1 MIMKQQ
7 QGVLVCALGPKTLSH
22 QIKGWRRGCPKV
34 LDGTLMG
41 STSFP
46 TLGVNHDAGGWDSGS
61 SSIFFLLCQAT
72 ILLILPPPPH
82 PEGAPPPNKPTGDT
96 PSFFPG
102 LWVIRGKITFQ
113 GAGGGEG
120 LSRRSRPQP
129 PAPTWSGPVLS
140 AVCPSGLQAL
150 RPPSLGMSGIP
161 PKLASTLPK
170 TSPSPQGIHQLRPFR
185 NALTPGT
192 TRARKSHLIPRRI
205 HHSSQRKSLQ
215 PAGEASCPDLPL
227 WAG

>member
-1 MIMKQQ
+1 MGRSWVRPPSPLWASIMMQVGGIQ
-7 QGVLVCALGPKTLSH
+7 EVLASSFHSVRPLSSLSYPH
-22 QIKGWRRGCPKV
+22 LPIQKE
-34 LDGTLMG
+34 
-41 STSFP
+41 
-46 TLGVNHDAGGWDSGS
+46 
-61 SSIFFLLCQAT
+61 
-72 ILLILPPPPH
+72 PPPK
-82 PEGAPPPNKPTGDT
+82 KPTGDT